1 MRPLVG
7 YGCGHRWVVSEL
19 AAGCWH
25 SQVLLILGLFE
36 PLPCKFILLPL
47 LDNPIIFKVMLPIV
61 RGHEFFEHLSQL
73 RIVRSLFE
81 IQLPRILHKLHEFIR
96 VPRVQLLK
104 GRVLFQL
111 QLQLFTLFL
120 LQTVR
125 IILVLLG
132 QGPWKV
138 AAPQE
143 IG

>member
-1 MRPLVG
+1 
-7 YGCGHRWVVSEL
+7 
-19 AAGCWH
+19 
-25 SQVLLILGLFE
+25 
-36 PLPCKFILLPL
+36 
-47 LDNPIIFKVMLPIV
+47 MLPIV